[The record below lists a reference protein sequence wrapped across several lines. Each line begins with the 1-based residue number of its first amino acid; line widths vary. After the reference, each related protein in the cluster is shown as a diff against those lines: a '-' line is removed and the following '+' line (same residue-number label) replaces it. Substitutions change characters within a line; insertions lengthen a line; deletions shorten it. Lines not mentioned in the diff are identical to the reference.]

1 LRIFLRAASS
11 AFSPQFIT
19 RSMTKGEFAKRAFD
33 FAVRCARLAQSLP
46 RGNVAAQEYGRQL
59 LRCSSSVAA
68 NYRAACRGRSPGD
81 FLAKLGIVE
90 EEADESIF
98 WMDLIVAIGLSTTD
112 RLSALR
118 QEGNEILAMIVASI
132 NTARKSTRRTAIPE
146 KAA

>member
-1 LRIFLRAASS
+1 
-11 AFSPQFIT
+11 
-19 RSMTKGEFAKRAFD
+19 MTKEEFSRRTFD

-46 RGNVAAQEYGRQL
+46 EGNVAAQEYGRQL

-68 NYRAACRGRSPGD
+68 NYRAACRGRSPAE

-98 WMDLIVAIGLSTTD
+98 WMDLIVAVGLITTD
-112 RLSALR
+112 RVSALR
-118 QEGNEILAMIVASI
+118 QEGSELLAMIVASI
-132 NTARKSTRRTAIPE
+132 NTARKTARRASIPA